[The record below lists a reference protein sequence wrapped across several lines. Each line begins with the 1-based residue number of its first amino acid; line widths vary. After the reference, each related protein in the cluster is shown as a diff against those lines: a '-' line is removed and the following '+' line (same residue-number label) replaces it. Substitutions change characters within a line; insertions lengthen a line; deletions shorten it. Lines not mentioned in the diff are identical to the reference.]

1 MARSTIFQ
9 DLPYLQEASPMNF
22 LTSSTA
28 PLSVRA
34 ASRAAW
40 WSSESSRTTGTTRL
54 LSCLKSKGPFHVQVK
69 TNLKKLVTFSTGAW
83 ATSPTSPPPG
93 SRLSLIILLLLS
105 SANSGSSYCQS
116 MPLPYVREFALW
128 WLKKKKLKPQQKHC
142 LMVVLRGHE
151 AGAAVQ

>member
-1 MARSTIFQ
+1 
-9 DLPYLQEASPMNF
+9 MNF

-54 LSCLKSKGPFHVQVK
+54 QSCLKSEGPFDVHVK

-105 SANSGSSYCQS
+105 SAKKELNIHNKVLNYFS
-116 MPLPYVREFALW
+116 LREFPLVDMTSAHSVIAHQRLSQCPSSGRNRNS
-128 WLKKKKLKPQQKHC
+128 LNCCTLPPPSC
-142 LMVVLRGHE
+142 SSRNTAGH
-151 AGAAVQ
+151 